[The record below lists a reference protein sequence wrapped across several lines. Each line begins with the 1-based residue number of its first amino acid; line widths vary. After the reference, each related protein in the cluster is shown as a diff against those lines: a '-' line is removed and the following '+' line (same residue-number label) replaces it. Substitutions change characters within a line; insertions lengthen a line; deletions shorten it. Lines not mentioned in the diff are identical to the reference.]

1 MTAEAVEALRDCF
14 DCTDCEGSLEA
25 EDTLDALVKKFTV
38 YIDYTSAGK
47 QGVPLQQALDHEDH
61 CGYYEAE
68 TAGLQGGQHRRI
80 EGAAEEGQE
89 SDSTE

>member
-1 MTAEAVEALRDCF
+1 MTASTARTVKGPLRRKILWMRW
-14 DCTDCEGSLEA
+14 S
-25 EDTLDALVKKFTV
+25 KNSQS
-38 YIDYTSAGK
+38 TSTIPAQESK
-47 QGVPLQQALDHEDH
+47 VFPTQQALDHEDH